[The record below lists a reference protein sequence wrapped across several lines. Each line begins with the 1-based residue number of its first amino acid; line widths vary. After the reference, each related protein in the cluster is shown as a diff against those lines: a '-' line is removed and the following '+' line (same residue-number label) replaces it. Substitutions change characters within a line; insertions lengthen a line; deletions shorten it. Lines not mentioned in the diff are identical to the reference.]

1 MVQYNLNMA
10 KSEEKIKARSL
21 RKGGESLK
29 VIAKILNVSPRSVS
43 NWCRDIELTKEQTL
57 NLEKRTTDPNY
68 GNRQKYLNLIKANKN
83 SKIEKLR
90 DEGAKEINKLSK
102 RELFLVGVSLY
113 WAEGFKKDSQV
124 GFANSDPK
132 MINLFLRWLYECF
145 DYKVSDLIPR
155 LTLNISHKER
165 TREIEEYWSRVTGIP
180 IENFQKPF
188 YQNVKWKKVYENPN
202 EYFGV
207 LRIKVRRSI
216 DLLRKIHGFIEGLRL
231 QAEMV
236 K

>member
-132 MINLFLRWLYECF
+132 MINLFLRWLY
-145 DYKVSDLIPR
+145 
-155 LTLNISHKER
+155 
-165 TREIEEYWSRVTGIP
+165 
-180 IENFQKPF
+180 
-188 YQNVKWKKVYENPN
+188 
-202 EYFGV
+202 
-207 LRIKVRRSI
+207 
-216 DLLRKIHGFIEGLRL
+216 
-231 QAEMV
+231 
-236 K
+236 